1 MKAGILE
8 EMIEDTMETLEV
20 GEEEETEV
28 QDQIDKI
35 LLELTA
41 GALGKAPDALTGM
54 MGGHSDFYIHLWR
67 IGKIATYLP

>member
-8 EMIEDTMETLEV
+8 EMIEDTMETLEE

-54 MGGHSDFYIHLWR
+54 DGGTFRFLHLLMEDR
-67 IGKIATYLP
+67 RNSRMN